1 MPQNCPVTTPGF
13 PQISLNEAEREID
26 SHIFARHPESDH
38 EAKLLRV
45 SEALGM
51 LGDPQR
57 SLRIVHVTGTN
68 GKTSTSRMIESLL
81 RASGLRTGLYTS
93 PHLTTLRERIQI
105 DGRPLPQEDLVRLW
119 QRVAP
124 AIHAVDAASLQRGGP
139 RMSFFEVLTVL
150 GFTAYADA
158 AVDIAVIEVGIGGR
172 RDATNVGDGR
182 VAVLTPMA
190 LDHDGYFTGGLPGIA
205 QEKSGIIK
213 PGAAVISA
221 TQRDEAAEI
230 ITAVAA
236 ERGAD
241 VFWEGAH
248 MSVEAR
254 RVCPG
259 GQIVTLRTGAAT
271 YEDVLVPLHGEFQ
284 AQNALTALAAVEV
297 ALGDGIPR
305 SLDREVVLRG
315 FAAATSPGRL
325 EVIAADP
332 IVVGDAAHN
341 PHGIAAL
348 AHSLEEAFGL
358 TRVVGVVGVLADKD
372 YEGILAGLAPIL
384 DHAVITRTASPRAL
398 PADALAAQARLA
410 LGDERVSVA
419 PDVATALTQARA
431 LAAAHGEGAGVLV
444 AGSITLVGEA
454 RRALA
459 VPSLDSVAGVQMPDA
474 GVTQARP
481 SRHGAADGTSET
493 QPA

>member
-1 MPQNCPVTTPGF
+1 
-13 PQISLNEAEREID
+13 
-26 SHIFARHPESDH
+26 
-38 EAKLLRV
+38 
-45 SEALGM
+45 
-51 LGDPQR
+51 
-57 SLRIVHVTGTN
+57 
-68 GKTSTSRMIESLL
+68 
-81 RASGLRTGLYTS
+81 
-93 PHLTTLRERIQI
+93 
-105 DGRPLPQEDLVRLW
+105 
-119 QRVAP
+119 
-124 AIHAVDAASLQRGGP
+124 
-139 RMSFFEVLTVL
+139 MSFFEVLTVL

-205 QEKSGIIK
+205 LEKSGIIK
-213 PGAAVISA
+213 PGAAVVSA
-221 TQRDEAAEI
+221 MQRDEAAEI

-271 YEDVLVPLHGEFQ
+271 YEDIVVPLHGEFQ

-305 SLDREVVLRG
+305 SLDPDVVARG
-315 FAAATSPGRL
+315 FAAASSPGRL

-348 AHSLEEAFGL
+348 AQSLQEAFGL
-358 TRVVGVVGVLADKD
+358 THVVGVVGVLADKD
-372 YEGILAGLAPIL
+372 YDGILAGLSPIL
-384 DHAVITRTASPRAL
+384 DHAVITQTSSPRAL
-398 PADALAAQARLA
+398 SADVLATQARHI
-410 LGDERVSVA
+410 LGDGRVSVA
-419 PDVATALTQARA
+419 GDVAAALAEARA
-431 LAAAHGEGAGVLV
+431 LAVAHGPGAGVLV

-454 RRALA
+454 R
-459 VPSLDSVAGVQMPDA
+459 GVLTTP
-474 GVTQARP
+474 TL
-481 SRHGAADGTSET
+481 GAAHDDDASPQPRERHDASGGASEA